1 MPLQVSQEGLYLGS
15 LSTGE
20 RRRVA
25 LALTLG
31 YVELLRARGAAAAD
45 TLLLD
50 EVHAN
55 LDSEGVRRVVDVLRM
70 LSHRCVVVV
79 GQAGSEVVEA
89 ADRHEVVVKQAD
101 GGVALEM
108 QF

>member
-79 GQAGSEVVEA
+79 GQAGSEVVEE